1 MEGSDK
7 NGVIVV
13 KKQKMKLE
21 NPFNFKVGQ
30 VFTGFGIGCG
40 VGIGKGYP
48 LNLGAIPMLGQVMAA
63 TRGATDAFSGV
74 SGSANHYLRKYGAK
88 DIKVGL
94 GCGIGF
100 GHGFGVGIAVKP
112 GVLHQL
118 QSFFVQAMT
127 TLMEKVAPNLSTTEG
142 TLPASLQSGMDM
154 TIPNN
159 PANQNPIGSFSQ
171 LGKNIPHSISSGLSN
186 LNSQTTSA
194 YEPFASKS
202 SPLHTSYGSRTEKVL
217 DSFLKS
223 PALKGEDRDSN
234 KLLNDTAE
242 SLRAENNMLQMVLKH
257 QQVIDELM
265 EENKKLR
272 EILVEDLKIPPSKLQ
287 GSYSSRNTSPCTEC
301 FECRRKQR
309 KK

>member
-1 MEGSDK
+1 MEGGDK

-40 VGIGKGYP
+40 VGIGRGYP
-48 LNLGAIPMLGQVMAA
+48 INLGAIPMLGQVMSAA
-63 TRGATDAFSGV
+63 RGATDAFSGV

-112 GVLHQL
+112 GVLHQV
-118 QSFFVQAMT
+118 QSFFVQSMT
-127 TLMEKVAPNLSTTEG
+127 TMMEKVAPNLSTTEG
-142 TLPASLQSGMDM
+142 ILPASLQSGMSSL
-154 TIPNN
+154 PNN
-159 PANQNPIGSFSQ
+159 PANQNPFGNFSQ
-171 LGKNIPHSISSGLSN
+171 LGKNIPDSISSGLSN
-186 LNSQTTSA
+186 PNSQTASS
-194 YEPFASKS
+194 SKS

-223 PALKGEDRDSN
+223 PALKGEDGDSN
-234 KLLNDTAE
+234 RLLNDTAE
-242 SLRAENNMLQMVLKH
+242 SLRAENNMLQLVLKH

-265 EENKKLR
+265 AENKKLR
-272 EILVEDLKIPPSKLQ
+272 EILVEDLKIPPSKLH
-287 GSYSSRNTSPCTEC
+287 GSYSSRSSSSCTEC

-309 KK
+309 KR

>member
-1 MEGSDK
+1 MEGGDK

-40 VGIGKGYP
+40 VGIGRGYP
-48 LNLGAIPMLGQVMAA
+48 INLGAIPMLGQVMSAA
-63 TRGATDAFSGV
+63 RGATDAFSGV

-112 GVLHQL
+112 GVLHQV
-118 QSFFVQAMT
+118 QSFFVQSMT
-127 TLMEKVAPNLSTTEG
+127 TMMEKVAPNLSTTEG
-142 TLPASLQSGMDM
+142 ILPASLQSGVSSL
-154 TIPNN
+154 PNN
-159 PANQNPIGSFSQ
+159 PSNQNPFENFGQ
-171 LGKNIPHSISSGLSN
+171 LGKNIPDSISSGLSN
-186 LNSQTTSA
+186 PISQTASS
-194 YEPFASKS
+194 SKS

-223 PALKGEDRDSN
+223 PALKGADRDPN
-234 KLLNDTAE
+234 RLLNDTAE
-242 SLRAENNMLQMVLKH
+242 SLRAENNMLQLVLKH

-265 EENKKLR
+265 AENKKLR
-272 EILVEDLKIPPSKLQ
+272 EILVEDLKIPPSKLH
-287 GSYSSRNTSPCTEC
+287 GSYSSRSSSPCTEC

-309 KK
+309 RR

>member
-1 MEGSDK
+1 MEGGDK

-40 VGIGKGYP
+40 VGIGRGYP
-48 LNLGAIPMLGQVMAA
+48 INLGAIPMLGQVMSAA
-63 TRGATDAFSGV
+63 RGATDAFSGV

-112 GVLHQL
+112 GVLHQV
-118 QSFFVQAMT
+118 QSFFVQSMTAM
-127 TLMEKVAPNLSTTEG
+127 MEKVAPNLSTTEG
-142 TLPASLQSGMDM
+142 ILPASLQSGMSSL
-154 TIPNN
+154 PNN
-159 PANQNPIGSFSQ
+159 PANQNPLGNFSQ
-171 LGKNIPHSISSGLSN
+171 LGKNIPDSISSGLSN
-186 LNSQTTSA
+186 PNSQTASS
-194 YEPFASKS
+194 SKS

-223 PALKGEDRDSN
+223 PALKGEDGDSN
-234 KLLNDTAE
+234 RLLNDTAE
-242 SLRAENNMLQMVLKH
+242 SLRAENNMLQLVLKH

-265 EENKKLR
+265 AENKKLR
-272 EILVEDLKIPPSKLQ
+272 EILVEDLKIPPSKLH
-287 GSYSSRNTSPCTEC
+287 GSYSSRSSSSCTEC

-309 KK
+309 KR

>member
-1 MEGSDK
+1 MEGGDK

-40 VGIGKGYP
+40 VGIGRGYP
-48 LNLGAIPMLGQVMAA
+48 INLGAIPMLGQVMSAA
-63 TRGATDAFSGV
+63 RGATDAFSGV

-112 GVLHQL
+112 GVLHQV
-118 QSFFVQAMT
+118 QSFFVQSMT
-127 TLMEKVAPNLSTTEG
+127 TMMEKVAPNLSTTEG
-142 TLPASLQSGMDM
+142 ILPASLQSGMSSL
-154 TIPNN
+154 PNN
-159 PANQNPIGSFSQ
+159 PANQNPLGNFSQ
-171 LGKNIPHSISSGLSN
+171 LGKNIPDSISSGLSN
-186 LNSQTTSA
+186 PNSQTASS
-194 YEPFASKS
+194 SKS

-223 PALKGEDRDSN
+223 PAFKGEDRDSN
-234 KLLNDTAE
+234 RLLNDTAE
-242 SLRAENNMLQMVLKH
+242 SLRAENNMLQLVLKH

-265 EENKKLR
+265 AENKKLR
-272 EILVEDLKIPPSKLQ
+272 EILVEDLKIPPSKLH
-287 GSYSSRNTSPCTEC
+287 GSYSSRSSSSCTEC

-309 KK
+309 KR